1 MPTQRPDIL
10 LMSNPPR
17 CVREVALIAFVLG
30 PDGAIYVADTG
41 NHRIRR
47 IASDGAVTTIA
58 GSGEP
63 DE

>member
-1 MPTQRPDIL
+1 
-10 LMSNPPR
+10 
-17 CVREVALIAFVLG
+17 LIAFVLG